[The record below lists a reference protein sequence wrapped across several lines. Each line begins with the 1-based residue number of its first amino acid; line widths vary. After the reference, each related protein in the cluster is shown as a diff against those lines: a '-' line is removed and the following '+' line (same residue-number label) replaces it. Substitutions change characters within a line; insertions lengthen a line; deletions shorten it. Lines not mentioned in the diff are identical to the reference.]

1 MQKQLER
8 QPIANAAVSYL
19 EKLDFG
25 RPVDD
30 VLADLI
36 DQIEWKH
43 QDVVIKGKT
52 FKQPRLTAWY
62 GDAGAGYTYSGLSL
76 DPLPWTPLLEAI
88 KTIVEEET
96 GCHFNSALLNLYRN
110 NRDSIGFHSDNEPEL
125 GKNPTVA
132 SVSFGHERE
141 FILKPKWNRPGP
153 THRIRLASGSL
164 LVMAGETQRNWLH
177 GVEKETTPC
186 GPRVNITFRRIAPA

>member
-8 QPIANAAVSYL
+8 QPIAHADVSYL

-25 RPVDD
+25 RPIDD

-62 GDAGAGYTYSGLSL
+62 GDAGTGYTYSGLSL
-76 DPLPWTPLLEAI
+76 DPLPWTPLLKAI
-88 KTIVEEET
+88 KTVVEEET

-110 NRDSIGFHSDNEPEL
+110 NRDSIGFHSDSEPEL
-125 GKNPTVA
+125 GKRPTIA
-132 SVSFGHERE
+132 SVSLGHERE

-164 LVMAGETQRNWLH
+164 LVMAGETQRNWVH
-177 GVEKETTPC
+177 GVEKETAPC